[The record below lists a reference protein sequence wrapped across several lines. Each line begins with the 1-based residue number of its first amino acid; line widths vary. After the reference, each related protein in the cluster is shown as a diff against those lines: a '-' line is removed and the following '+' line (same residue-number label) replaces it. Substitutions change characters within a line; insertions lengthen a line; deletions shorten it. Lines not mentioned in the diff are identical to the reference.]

1 MNEALNQDTGPHE
14 SRQQLSWRRGMGPS
28 VAAYEWLTDS
38 QCFWHQLK
46 KCEEV
51 VKIRAA
57 ARCTSSPQSKSSKP
71 KYAARSIRHPDV
83 LQNCRMEG
91 GLFFLVPE
99 TWKIFPTIHP
109 LHLYSFSG
117 NCLLSESFFVCVKS
131 SFKRTFVFLM
141 VLCFECLV
149 TGRCTAE
156 WFIAFYDG
164 HWHFVWSWRDNL
176 INWGPKN
183 RKLILV

>member
-91 GLFFLVPE
+91 GYFFFSPKREKSSPQYIHYTYIPLVGIACWVNLFFG
-99 TWKIFPTIHP
+99 W
-109 LHLYSFSG
+109 
-117 NCLLSESFFVCVKS
+117 KS
-131 SFKRTFVFLM
+131 SFKRIFVSPHGPVFLSAW
-141 VLCFECLV
+141 LQDAAPPSDL
-149 TGRCTAE
+149 
-156 WFIAFYDG
+156 
-164 HWHFVWSWRDNL
+164 
-176 INWGPKN
+176 
-183 RKLILV
+183 